1 MRSALLQAWT
11 KKGLL
16 ARLLLPVAFIYGIL
30 TAARRQ
36 LFRWQWLHSRRVDA
50 FVIVVGNVVAGGAGK
65 TPTVI
70 GLVKHLQAKGHA
82 VGVVSRGYGRD
93 QQSCLAVGAQAR
105 VEEVGDEPLLI
116 HRATGAPVW
125 VGRDRWRAASALLV
139 RHPETRV
146 IVCDDG
152 LQHYGLWRD
161 LEVCVFDDRGSGNG
175 WLLPAGPLR
184 EPWPSNPVAV
194 AGQSGDRLLVVQ
206 TAGPAP
212 VGAFSAHRS
221 LSDVVMDSQGK
232 TRPLG
237 ALNAAGQAPVM
248 AVAGIARPEVFFA
261 MLRHTGLVL
270 EQTLALPDHYD
281 FRKADTASW
290 SAFQLIC
297 TEKDAPK
304 LWQVAPNAVSV
315 SLEQTIEPAFFDAVD
330 RQLAAHAAR
339 ASRRLSSDHG
349 H

>member
-1 MRSALLQAWT
+1 MHSALLQAWT

-16 ARLLLPVAFIYGIL
+16 AWLLLPVACVYAIL

-36 LFRWQWLHSRRVDA
+36 LFRWRWLSSHRVDA
-50 FVIVVGNVVAGGAGK
+50 LVIVVGNVVAGGAGK

-70 GLVKHLQAKGHA
+70 GLVKHLQTQGHA

-93 QQSCLAVGAQAR
+93 NQSCLAVDAQAR

-125 VGRDRWRAASALLV
+125 VGRNRWRTASALLM

-161 LEVCVFDDRGSGNG
+161 LEVCVFDDRASGNG

-184 EPWPSNPVAV
+184 EPWPRHAV
-194 AGQSGDRLLVVQ
+194 AAAGQNRDRLLVVQ
-206 TAGPAP
+206 TAGRPQA
-212 VGAFSAHRS
+212 GAFKALRS
-221 LSDVVMDSQGK
+221 LSDGVLDCDGT
-232 TRPLG
+232 TRPLH
-237 ALNAAGQAPVM
+237 ALNAPGLAPLM

-261 MLRHTGLVL
+261 MLRQTGLVL
-270 EQTLALPDHYD
+270 ERTVALPDHFD
-281 FRKADTASW
+281 FRKANTSSW
-290 SAFQLIC
+290 GAFQLIC
-297 TEKDAPK
+297 TEKDAHK
-304 LWQVAPNAVSV
+304 LWQVAPSAVSV
-315 SLEQTIEPAFFDAVD
+315 ALEQTIEPAFFDAVD
-330 RQLAAHAAR
+330 SQLASHAAL
-339 ASRRLSSDHG
+339 ASGRLSSAHG